1 MSDHEIQLSRRSE
14 LLAELSR
21 SRTKMASSLAGL
33 RVDMDV
39 PAHFKTAVGRNK
51 SVWLGGAALLGWLIS
66 MVPARKKTVKVI
78 VDKGRRTE
86 VKQIE
91 KAGLLLG
98 LLKMV
103 FSLLRPMIMGFA
115 TKKIADMTQSKQN
128 IEPSRR
134 TA

>member
-1 MSDHEIQLSRRSE
+1 MPDGEIVDRRAE

-21 SRTKMASSLAGL
+21 SRSQLASSIAGL

-51 SVWLGGAALLGWLIS
+51 SIWLGGAALLGWLIS
-66 MVPARKKTVKVI
+66 RLPARKKTVKVL
-78 VDKGRRTE
+78 VDKGNRTE
-86 VKQIE
+86 IKKVE

-98 LLKMV
+98 LLKLI
-103 FSLLRPMIMGFA
+103 FSLLRPIIMGFA
-115 TKKIADMTQSKQN
+115 TKKIAGMTQSKEN
-128 IEPSRR
+128 VERPRR